1 MPNVVQSSSNREALN
16 QFVTL
21 PVTRD
26 MIAYL
31 AQQASSVIRCEP
43 HVTDAP
49 AEPLTPPQTP
59 PEEASDVD
67 GTSAQLPNLPSLEA
81 FISSLVHRS
90 HVQVPT
96 LMTSLVFL
104 ARLRSR
110 LPPVAKGMRCTVHRI
125 FLASLILAA
134 KNVNDSS
141 PKNKHWARYTIT
153 KEFQDF
159 GFSLAEVNLMERQL
173 LFLLD
178 WDTRVNEEDLFEHLE
193 PFLAPIRLQI
203 ELTKKEKEFHNN
215 REWYVVVYLSF
226 FSSNIINNGTRSRR
240 KSSLESASNHLRRQ
254 RQEVRELPARPAP
267 AGIHDS
273 PRSIAD
279 DVERFRS
286 SQQHKR
292 RPSHYRSERSISP
305 PSVRDVPGLSCGETG
320 NASSGKTSR
329 SSSLA
334 PSFRGTP
341 VSVSSSCSSAGMTD
355 DIVVVDG
362 HSSPGNS
369 ALSYS
374 YSHVD
379 LQALRPHTKS
389 NSVSS
394 FSTDASLQPCKK
406 AKIANGNGSGGFM
419 ARLFG
424 SSGSYMP
431 ARLSSRAV
439 A

>member
-1 MPNVVQSSSNREALN
+1 MANINQSSSNREALN
-16 QFVTL
+16 QFITL

-43 HVTDAP
+43 HVTVAQ
-49 AEPLTPPQTP
+49 PLTPPQTP
-59 PEEASDVD
+59 PVD
-67 GTSAQLPNLPSLEA
+67 GSDEDAAQLPGLPSLET

-134 KNVNDSS
+134 KNLNDSS
-141 PKNKHWARYTIT
+141 PKNKHWARYTVV
-153 KEFQDF
+153 KECQDF

-203 ELTKKEKEFHNN
+203 ELTKKEKEWQNE
-215 REWYVVVYLSF
+215 REW
-226 FSSNIINNGTRSRR
+226 SRR
-240 KSSLESASNHLRRQ
+240 KSSLASASDHLRRQ
-254 RQEVRELPARPAP
+254 RQEFRELPARPVTACLD
-267 AGIHDS
+267 DS

-286 SQQHKR
+286 SHQHKR
-292 RPSHYRSERSISP
+292 RPSPYRSDRSISP
-305 PSVRDVPGLSCGETG
+305 PSVRDVPGLSRAETG
-320 NASSGKTSR
+320 NHSSGKSSR

-341 VSVSSSCSSAGMTD
+341 VSMSSSCSSTGMTD

-362 HSSPGNS
+362 HSSPS
-369 ALSYS
+369 TCALSYS

-379 LQALRPHTKS
+379 LQAMKPHSKS
-389 NSVSS
+389 HSVSS
-394 FSTDASLQPCKK
+394 FNTDTSLQPTKK
-406 AKIANGNGSGGFM
+406 AKVANGNGSGGFM
-419 ARLFG
+419 SRLFG
-424 SSGSYMP
+424 SSGSYMTG
-431 ARLSSRAV
+431 RLSSRAV